1 LRTAPSI
8 SPRALSQVITQQKI
22 IFPWY
27 PSITYQKT
35 KKKKKKKED
44 VSENTYRIVVSI
56 SFQMPWNKMWMK
68 CYQSEHF
75 IWNALK
81 WNVNE
86 TLMKASI
93 SFEIPWNEKCKWNA
107 CQSEHFV
114 WNNGNAIVILP
125 CISKREYHYK

>member
-1 LRTAPSI
+1 
-8 SPRALSQVITQQKI
+8 
-22 IFPWY
+22 
-27 PSITYQKT
+27 
-35 KKKKKKKED
+35 
-44 VSENTYRIVVSI
+44 
-56 SFQMPWNKMWMK
+56 
-68 CYQSEHF
+68 
-75 IWNALK
+75 
-81 WNVNE
+81 VNE